1 VSKSKQAEQ
10 TERRFEESLGDLEQV
25 VRDLEDGDLGL
36 DEALARYE
44 QGIGHLRAC
53 HAQLQTAEQKILQ
66 LTRVE
71 PDGQPV
77 LQPFRH
83 EASVRK

>member
-1 VSKSKQAEQ
+1 MNKPKCQDRTEQ
-10 TERRFEESLGDLEQV
+10 RFEEALGDLEQV
-25 VRDLEDGDLGL
+25 VRDLEDGSLGL

-44 QGIGHLRAC
+44 QGIGLLRTC
-53 HAQLQTAEQKILQ
+53 HSKLQTAEQKILQ
-66 LTRVE
+66 LVRVE

>member
-1 VSKSKQAEQ
+1 MNKSKQPDKG
-10 TERRFEESLGDLEQV
+10 ERHFEESLADLEQV
-25 VRDLEDGDLGL
+25 VRDLEDGGLGL
-36 DEALARYE
+36 DDALARYE
-44 QGIGHLRAC
+44 QGIGLLRAC
-53 HAQLQTAEQKILQ
+53 HSQLQGAEQKILQ

-77 LQPFRH
+77 LHPFRH

>member
-1 VSKSKQAEQ
+1 MSKAEQ
-10 TERRFEESLGDLEQV
+10 PEKRFEESLGELEQV
-25 VRDLEDGDLGL
+25 VHDLEDGGLGL
-36 DEALARYE
+36 DEQR
-44 QGIGHLRAC
+44 
-53 HAQLQTAEQKILQ
+53 ILQ

>member
-1 VSKSKQAEQ
+1 MSKVKQPEK
-10 TERRFEESLGDLEQV
+10 RFEESLSDLEQV
-25 VRDLEDGDLGL
+25 VRDLEDGGLGL
-36 DEALARYE
+36 DDALERYE
-44 QGIGHLRAC
+44 QGIGLLRMC
-53 HAQLQTAEQKILQ
+53 HAQLQTAEQKILL

-77 LQPFRH
+77 LQAFRH

>member
-1 VSKSKQAEQ
+1 MSKTNGQ
-10 TERRFEESLGDLEQV
+10 ERKEPRFEDALGDLEQV
-25 VRDLEDGDLGL
+25 VRDLEEGSLGL

-44 QGIGHLRAC
+44 QGIGLLRTC
-53 HAQLQTAEQKILQ
+53 HSQLQTAEQKILQ
-66 LTRVE
+66 LVRVE